1 MKKTSYKTNSW
12 WNHRMV
18 NGMKP
23 DRNIDTWEDKEQ
35 DKILKQLEQ
44 SIESS
49 NRTVGKTSKTKKN
62 NGTI

>member
-1 MKKTSYKTNSW
+1 
-12 WNHRMV
+12 MV
-18 NGMKP
+18 NGMNP

-49 NRTVGKTSKTKKN
+49 NRTVSKTSKTKKN

>member
-44 SIESS
+44 SLESS
-49 NRTVGKTSKTKKN
+49 NRTVAKPLKTKKN

>member
-44 SIESS
+44 SLESS
-49 NRTVGKTSKTKKN
+49 NRTVGKPSKTKKN

>member
-1 MKKTSYKTNSW
+1 MSKKTSYKTNSW

-35 DKILKQLEQ
+35 DKILKQLE
-44 SIESS
+44 
-49 NRTVGKTSKTKKN
+49 SKEKKPTGGN
-62 NGTI
+62 KKKIMITERLR

>member
-44 SIESS
+44 SLESS

>member
-23 DRNIDTWEDKEQ
+23 DRDIDAWEDK
-35 DKILKQLEQ
+35 KQEI
-44 SIESS
+44 S
-49 NRTVGKTSKTKKN
+49 
-62 NGTI
+62 

>member
-35 DKILKQLEQ
+35 DKILKQLESKEKKPREKCQ
-44 SIESS
+44 KPE
-49 NRTVGKTSKTKKN
+49 GKK
-62 NGTI
+62 